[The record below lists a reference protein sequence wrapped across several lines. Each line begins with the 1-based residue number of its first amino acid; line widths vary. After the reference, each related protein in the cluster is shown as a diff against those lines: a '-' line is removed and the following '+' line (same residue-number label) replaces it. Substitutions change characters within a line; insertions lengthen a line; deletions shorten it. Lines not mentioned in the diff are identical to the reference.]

1 MEVTLRDRV
10 DGPNVQRVMVST
22 PMSRM
27 AVRRP
32 SYSARSPSLAPG
44 LGLTA
49 AGATGT
55 LMTRPPWVGGTA
67 MREVGDGSGRSSAHV
82 NGVDANG
89 VDVDLHSPVARPIVL
104 AQVGLI
110 LGANAIGE
118 GVV

>member
-10 DGPNVQRVMVST
+10 DGPNVQRVTVST

-44 LGLTA
+44 LGLTVA
-49 AGATGT
+49 AAAAT
-55 LMTRPPWVGGTA
+55 LMTRSSDGRSPGRG
-67 MREVGDGSGRSSAHV
+67 VGDGSARSPTHV
-82 NGVDANG
+82 NGVDANR
-89 VDVDLHSPVARPIVL
+89 VDVDLHSPVVRSIVL

-110 LGANAIGE
+110 LRANAIGE
-118 GVV
+118 GV